1 AANESSRMAR
11 PSVVLDTNVIVSA
24 HLNEEGFE
32 RFVLDLGLAHKLQLF
47 LSPEIVDEYRGV
59 LLRDK
64 FALDPKRIA
73 ASLELI
79 AKAGKIIRPIPKVK
93 AASDPDDNKFLECAQ
108 EAEADYLVTG
118 NKRHFPKQWKATRI
132 VNAREL
138 LEEIIPDLRR

>member
-1 AANESSRMAR
+1 LIIGEAQ
-11 PSVVLDTNVIVSA
+11 
-24 HLNEEGFE
+24 
-32 RFVLDLGLAHKLQLF
+32 HKVQLF
-47 LSPEIVDEYRGV
+47 LSPEIIDEYRGV
-59 LLRDK
+59 LLREK
-64 FALDPKRIA
+64 FELDPKKVA

-79 AKAGKIIRPIPKVK
+79 AKAGKIIRPTRKVK

-118 NKRHFPKQWKATRI
+118 NKRHFPKQWRSTRV